1 MSNTQQ
7 TESNNQEV
15 VIVEEVKQETETENK
30 IETKIETETEIETET
45 KIKEDVDIEQS
56 LTCGV
61 CQDILYN
68 SKTLICQH
76 TFCSSCLVSQK
87 NCPICRLKINEQ
99 PRINPIFNDIVEILY
114 DNKKIQELKNKN
126 YEKELLPKVIDE
138 LKKDLNNTFGGKTD
152 ISIETNSTDTYVMG
166 YNLTSIIKYIEMAF
180 LIYYIY
186 SFIRNMIYDFNMMKC
201 LINGAII
208 TQSLYSLFYDTIT
221 IQSLLS

>member
-7 TESNNQEV
+7 LESKEKEEENT
-15 VIVEEVKQETETENK
+15 VIESTENNNVL
-30 IETKIETETEIETET
+30 IEENKTN
-45 KIKEDVDIEQS
+45 EDVDIEQS
-56 LTCGV
+56 LSCGV
-61 CQDILYN
+61 CKDILYN
-68 SKTLICQH
+68 AKTLICQH

-99 PRINPIFNDIVEILY
+99 PRINTIFNNIAEILY

-138 LKKDLNNTFGGKTD
+138 LKKDLNNTFGGGKTD
-152 ISIETNSTDTYVMG
+152 VNIENNSTDTYVMG
-166 YNLTSIIKYIEMAF
+166 YNLTSIIKYLEMAF

-186 SFIRNMIYDFNMMKC
+186 SFIRNMIYEFNMMKC

-208 TQSLYSLFYDTIT
+208 AQSLYSLFYDTVT

>member
-1 MSNTQQ
+1 MSTTQQ
-7 TESNNQEV
+7 SKSNNQEV
-15 VIVEEVKQETETENK
+15 VIVEEVKQENKAEVKEN
-30 IETKIETETEIETET
+30 ETKNKTN
-45 KIKEDVDIEQS
+45 EDVDIEQS

-99 PRINPIFNDIVEILY
+99 PRINPIFNNIVEILY
-114 DNKKIQELKNKN
+114 DDKKIQELKNKN

-138 LKKDLNNTFGGKTD
+138 LKKDLNNTFAGKTD
-152 ISIETNSTDTYVMG
+152 ISIENTSTDTYVMG

-186 SFIRNMIYDFNMMKC
+186 SFIRNMIYDFNLMKC

>member
-7 TESNNQEV
+7 SEPNNQEV
-15 VIVEEVKQETETENK
+15 LIVEETKQENKVEIKEKETENK
-30 IETKIETETEIETET
+30 TN
-45 KIKEDVDIEQS
+45 EDVDIEQS

-99 PRINPIFNDIVEILY
+99 PRINPIFNNIVEILY
-114 DNKKIQELKNKN
+114 DDKKIQELKNKN

-152 ISIETNSTDTYVMG
+152 ISIENTSTDTYVMG
-166 YNLTSIIKYIEMAF
+166 YNLTSIIKYIEIAF

-186 SFIRNMIYDFNMMKC
+186 SFIRNMIYDFNLMKC

-208 TQSLYSLFYDTIT
+208 TQSLYSLFYDTVT

>member
-15 VIVEEVKQETETENK
+15 VIVEEVKQETETEIK
-30 IETKIETETEIETET
+30 TKIETET

-99 PRINPIFNDIVEILY
+99 PRINTIFNDIVEILY
-114 DNKKIQELKNKN
+114 DDKKIQELKNKN

-152 ISIETNSTDTYVMG
+152 ISIENNSTDTYVMG
-166 YNLTSIIKYIEMAF
+166 YNLTSILKYIEMAF